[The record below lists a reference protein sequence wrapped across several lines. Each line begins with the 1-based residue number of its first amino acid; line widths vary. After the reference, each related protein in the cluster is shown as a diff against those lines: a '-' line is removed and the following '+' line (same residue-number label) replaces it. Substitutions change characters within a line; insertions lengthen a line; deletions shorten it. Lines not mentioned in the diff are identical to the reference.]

1 MDIICSKCGKHFSS
15 IESSRKHSGH
25 CSHGSKDEA
34 VRWLPSEQSQ
44 LTSGEWDALMRLI
57 NTKDKSARKKAAH
70 LKNKQRKVDREKWN
84 TFVKLINTEN
94 KSTPEESP

>member
-25 CSHGSKDEA
+25 CSQGSKDEA
-34 VRWLPSEQSQ
+34 VHWLPSEQSK
-44 LTSGEWDALMRLI
+44 LTSGEWDTLMRLI

-70 LKNKQRKVDREKWN
+70 LKNKQRKVNKEKWSA
-84 TFVKLINTEN
+84 FVKLIDTEN
-94 KSTPEESP
+94 KSAPEESP